1 MFKALWIFISIKKM
15 HKLFSMVSVHQKLRI
30 IVCLLA
36 IIPAILLSVDAAQRA
51 QERAF
56 TDIVFVSVDCNQPP
70 LMSFCKKVWHDPFAV
85 CKGNYEE
92 FHELLKSVQAYIDFS
107 LEDFQKFIESRTVV
121 SERCNYQI
129 LSTSLIDLYKKR
141 ICQISDEF
149 LAQIKRQINKKMECH
164 PVVAREMLVA
174 YLPTESIENL
184 FTGAVI
190 LGDLGMIMAGMLY
203 GLFGSEKCIWHVFNL
218 WHNFIFNMIV
228 LGKCQT
234 TTVFRD
240 LVEIIGVEAFF
251 MMVALRLPFTLI
263 SLYIKFKVSR
273 NLHVVRNE
281 KKKLGLAIQCI
292 SKITKAHVD
301 GLSRAAG
308 TM

>member
-1 MFKALWIFISIKKM
+1 MR
-15 HKLFSMVSVHQKLRI
+15 KLFSMVSVLQKLR
-30 IVCLLA
+30 VMVRLLA
-36 IIPAILLSVDAAQRA
+36 TMPVMLLGLDGAQRA

-56 TDIVFVSVDCNQPP
+56 TDIIFVSVNCNQPP

-85 CKGNYEE
+85 CKGNYEK
-92 FHELLKSVQAYIDFS
+92 FHELLKSIQASVDFS
-107 LEDFQKFIESRTVV
+107 LDDFCKFIESRTVFL
-121 SERCNYQI
+121 ERCNYHT
-129 LSTSLIDLYKKR
+129 LSKSLVDIYKKR
-141 ICQISDEF
+141 ICQFSDES
-149 LAQIKRQINKKMECH
+149 LVQIKCQINKKIDCH

-190 LGDLGMIMAGMLY
+190 LGDLGMIAAGMLY

-228 LGKCQT
+228 LGKCQAT
-234 TTVFRD
+234 SVFRD
-240 LVEIIGVEAFF
+240 LVEIVGVEAFF